1 MREILESWL
10 AEDLGSGDATSNA
23 VVENT
28 VCKAK
33 VTGGPG
39 VLSGLKVCTELLDLV
54 GVNYKT
60 ILNDGDI
67 IKSETVVFHL
77 NGNSR
82 DILKA
87 ERLLLNILCHLSGVA
102 TFTSEIVAIAKSVN
116 PSVEIL
122 ATRKTIPGM
131 RVFEKDAVVHGG
143 GQTHRFR
150 LDDAILIKDNHL
162 KLFNNISKAVEK
174 AKEKY
179 PKLMIEV
186 EADTPEQAIEA
197 AKANVDRV
205 MLDNFTPELVKNTT
219 KELRAISNVEI
230 EISGGI
236 NLENIKDYAL
246 FADLISL
253 SRLTMSAPPVD
264 FSLHVI

>member
-1 MREILESWL
+1 MKDILEVWL
-10 AEDLGSGDATSNA
+10 EEDLGSGDATTNA
-23 VVENT
+23 VVENSL
-28 VCKAK
+28 CEAK

-39 VLSGLKVCTELLDLV
+39 ILSGLKVCMELLDLV
-54 GVNYKT
+54 DVNYKT
-60 ILNDGDI
+60 KLNDGDPI
-67 IKSETVVFHL
+67 EAGTVVFLL
-77 NGNSR
+77 NGNSH

-87 ERLLLNILCHLSGVA
+87 ERLLLNILCHLSGIA
-102 TFTSEIVAIAKSVN
+102 TFTSDIVNTAKSVN
-116 PSVEIL
+116 SSVEIL

-131 RVFEKDAVVHGG
+131 RVFEKEAVSHGG

-162 KLFNNISKAVEK
+162 KLFNNISKAVENSRK
-174 AKEKY
+174 KY
-179 PKLMIEV
+179 PELMIEV

-197 AKANVDRV
+197 AKANVDRI
-205 MLDNFTPELVKNTT
+205 MLDNFTPELAKKTA
-219 KELRAISNVEI
+219 KELREISSVEI

-236 NLENIKDYAL
+236 NSKNIKAYAP

-253 SRLTMSAPPVD
+253 SGLTMSAPPVD

>member
-1 MREILESWL
+1 MKDILEAWL
-10 AEDLGSGDATSNA
+10 AEDLGRGDATSNA
-23 VVENT
+23 VVENIA
-28 VCKAK
+28 CEAK

-39 VLSGLKVCTELLDLV
+39 ILSGLKICMELLDLV
-54 GVNYKT
+54 DVNYKT
-60 ILNDGDI
+60 ILNDGDL
-67 IKSETVVFHL
+67 IKSGTTIFHL
-77 NGNSR
+77 SGRSH

-102 TFTSEIVAIAKSVN
+102 TFTSDIVTMAKSVN

-131 RVFEKDAVVHGG
+131 RVFEKEAVSHGG

-162 KLFNNISKAVEK
+162 KLFNDISKAIENSRK
-174 AKEKY
+174 KY

-205 MLDNFTPELVKNTT
+205 MLDNFTPDLVKKTT
-219 KELRAISNVEI
+219 KELREISSVEV

-236 NLENIKDYAL
+236 NSKNIKDYAP

-253 SRLTMSAPPVD
+253 SGLTMGAPPVD